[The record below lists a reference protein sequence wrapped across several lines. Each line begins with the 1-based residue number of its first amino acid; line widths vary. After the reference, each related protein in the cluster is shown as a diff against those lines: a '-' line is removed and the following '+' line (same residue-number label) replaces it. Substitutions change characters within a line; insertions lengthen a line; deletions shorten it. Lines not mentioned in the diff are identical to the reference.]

1 MSPELIAIIVMGL
14 TLAGMLIAF
23 DIRMERRVNR
33 LIRRIDRLEELMMQR
48 FDAMEA
54 RLSGLAQGQ
63 AQINTR
69 LIGLE
74 QGQVRMNTRLI
85 GLEQGQAQIN
95 TRLIGLEQ
103 SQAHLAGEMSTLRE
117 AILLRAAIQG

>member
-14 TLAGMLIAF
+14 ALSGMLIAF

-33 LIRRIDRLEELMMQR
+33 MIRRIDRLEELMMQR
-48 FDAMEA
+48 FDRLEELMMRRFDAMEA
-54 RLSGLAQGQ
+54 
-63 AQINTR
+63 R

-74 QGQVRMNTRLI
+74 QG
-85 GLEQGQAQIN
+85 
-95 TRLIGLEQ
+95 
-103 SQAHLAGEMSTLRE
+103 QAHLAGEMSTLRE

>member
-54 RLSGLAQGQ
+54 RLSGL
-63 AQINTR
+63 
-69 LIGLE
+69 E
-74 QGQVRMNTRLI
+74 QG
-85 GLEQGQAQIN
+85 
-95 TRLIGLEQ
+95 
-103 SQAHLAGEMSTLRE
+103 QAHLAGEMSTLRE